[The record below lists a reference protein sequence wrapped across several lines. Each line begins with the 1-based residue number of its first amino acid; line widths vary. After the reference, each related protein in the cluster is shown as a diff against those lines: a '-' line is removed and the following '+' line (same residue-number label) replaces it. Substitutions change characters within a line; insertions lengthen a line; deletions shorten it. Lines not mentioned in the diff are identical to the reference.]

1 MTNYEKFN
9 SSLKS
14 FRIFCDTLSSVNRSK
29 NLIIESS
36 DNAIELKVQNGKKI
50 IFNNDIVFNE
60 TSAMNL
66 NNKPLTGLNSIT
78 CNNVDLFNIFS
89 TSNIN
94 ITNKASFS
102 NFSFETTN
110 NEIQD
115 LRDSF
120 YNIINLYNNSSVIV
134 DINATLSCS
143 YSLNERITIE
153 LWRDLSMI
161 SKSNNLGSVNAVGG
175 IPIPFSLT
183 YFDTNLSSGDKKY
196 YLKYKL
202 ENNTLVSQGIINVNT
217 SESGSTSNIILREIV
232 NASNYSNKTI
242 FDSTKFVTT
251 SYEIQD
257 LSTVFYNIINV
268 ANSDVQININV
279 NLYCCYDYNERI
291 SVEVW
296 RDSSMISQSKE
307 LGTVNATAGLT
318 IPYSFNYLDKNA
330 GNGDKKYYL
339 KYKLEKDVSNNNSNS
354 IEEQGLV
361 NINTLD
367 SSGSS
372 VILLA
377 NVAKN
382 NNNLSTAST
391 HSFLTTTS
399 DLQDLSSILYNN
411 IDVNSPSAILVD
423 LNITLFA
430 CYASDERITVELWR
444 DSTMISNNLN
454 IGPINATGGLTIDF
468 RLSLLDETVDAGR
481 TKYYLKYKLESNLS
495 ARAQGIVN
503 VRGTYNIIENFNRGI
518 SYKVLSY
525 KNMNSGYVLNTKI
538 GYAPSIINDKG
549 SAIGRRDAYFTYID
563 ISGADSLFNNS
574 LYVKNNISVGGSA
587 TIRDD
592 FTVRNITLNNIY
604 NSLNIIKDIVYNT
617 VSNIKYDTQFSVAIT
632 NLNGSTSD
640 ALGSSVAINKEGN
653 IIALVAPG
661 PINNLD
667 SGFVRIYKY
676 NDISWVKISQDISG
690 ASSVSL
696 NSAGNIIG
704 IGKRAAT
711 GFIGQ
716 VQVYRYA
723 NNNNW
728 VIISQTI
735 LGNVVG
741 DKFGRAISLNS
752 AGTIVAIGSPNS
764 NANGYLSGSVN
775 AYKYI
780 IDGSW
785 VPMGQTIVGETTN
798 SSSGHSLSLD
808 SSGTILAIGAI
819 TNINAAGE
827 SGQVRVYRFTN
838 DVSWVLISQDIDGT
852 TSNAGFGYS
861 VSLNSAGTLVAC
873 GATAT
878 SASGYVKVYEY
889 ISDGS
894 WIPQGQTINGEAY
907 NDYYGLS
914 VSLNN
919 QGNILAVGAP
929 YNDGSANSAGHVRVY
944 KYNDVSWIQITR
956 DIEGDLEYE
965 QLGYYVALNGIGT
978 RLVAGAPGGYSGRGY
993 AKVYDVSSLPPI
1005 IETPL
1010 IYRKLGETI
1019 TNPTL
1024 NRMVGSN
1031 ISTNDEGNIIA
1042 IGSNSE
1048 YQTGIINI
1056 YKYNE
1061 IFVTWEKIGQNISPG
1076 RVMSLNSSGNIIA
1089 IADEQ
1094 IASATGRVQV
1104 YKYVN
1109 DNSWIQISQNI
1120 FGLSSAHYFGR
1131 SLSLNSEG
1139 TILAIGAYY
1148 ANTTNGSNSGSVS
1161 VYKHIID
1168 GSWVPM
1174 GQTIN
1179 GETGGS
1185 HAGWSVSLDSSG
1197 TILAIGAVNNVN
1209 AAGQS
1214 GQVRVYRFIN
1224 DVSWILISQDIDGT
1238 TSNDGFGYSVSL
1250 NGDGTLVACGATA
1263 TSASGYVKVYEY
1275 ISDGSWIPQGQ
1286 TISGEAY
1293 NDYSGYSVSL
1303 NNQGN
1308 ILAIGAPYNDGS
1320 ANTTNVGHVRV
1331 YKYNDVSWIQIDT
1344 DIEGNTSNENFGYV
1358 VALNGLGSRLF
1369 VGAPGGYNS
1378 GGYSGF
1384 VKVYDVTYPPPIID
1398 STLNIQIYKRISETI
1413 TNTTPNNNMGSNIST
1428 NDEGNIIAI
1437 GSNAEYQTGII
1448 KIYKYNDV
1456 SWVQIGQNI
1465 TPGRVMS
1472 LNSSGNIIAVADE
1485 QISVYTGR
1493 VQLYKYVNDYS
1504 WVQISQNILGVNTY
1518 DYFGNSLSLNSEGTI
1533 VAIGSPTVA
1542 VSNINTGSVSVY
1554 THIIDGSWVPLG
1566 QIIVGEAGAGYAGG
1580 SYTGWSVSLDS
1591 SGTILAIGAIYNVNA
1606 AGQSGQ
1612 VRVYRFTNDVSWILI
1627 SQDID
1632 GTTSN
1637 DSFGYSVSLNG
1648 DGTLVASGATAGGS
1662 TGYVKVYKY
1671 ISDGSW
1677 IQQGQTIN
1685 GEAYNDYSGY
1695 SVSLNKQGN
1704 ILAIGAPYEHAI
1716 NSGHVRVYKFNGVK
1730 WIQIATDIDGT
1741 SGNERLGSAV
1751 AINGLGNRL
1760 FVGVPGGYI
1769 SSAYSGYVNIYDISS
1784 LNIIID
1790 TPPVEIV
1797 DTDTTFTIN
1806 SIVAGDLSA
1815 TNITISNELYV
1826 YNKYYMNNLSIR
1838 GQILSNVLK
1847 VPSIFTIDP
1856 FQYNNNSGTLAI
1868 NGDVLIKGNKT
1879 QLGSTI
1885 VDISGFTLK
1894 FANNLLNISDLL
1906 TNPAGFDVS
1915 NNASLKYNGVKWN
1928 FNGEKLLVGSTIVG
1942 YDVSLVNL
1950 QTNIYASLATSKS
1963 IYTISF
1969 GLLQINIDSSFNDVY
1984 TKSSLN
1990 NSFVTKLNADNSYI
2004 ILKNSIAGSF
2014 LLKQTYNISENNM
2027 LQNYAIKAN
2036 IDESLTNINRKIDLS
2051 FVLQNILELSYNDL
2065 KNQFEASFNNIV
2077 LKKFD
2082 VDVSTIYVETIKTNE
2097 LALCSNVTI
2106 SGDLI
2111 VTGDMSI
2118 NSLNISNTYIFNS
2131 NGYSSIYLNDSNN
2144 GSIIEEYY
2152 SNFNNYGK
2160 VIYIN
2165 ADGSLYSQSG
2175 KGALSDSRLKE
2186 CIVDVAPKLQD
2197 LLKVRVIDYN
2207 LNNNPTEKYIGVLA
2221 QELEKIFPGLVSDNA
2236 PSAKEIEYGK
2246 TENYKSVKYS
2256 CFNVMLIK
2264 ALQEQQE
2271 NITNLSLRLERLKH
2285 KRRIYI

>member
-14 FRIFCDTLSSVNRSK
+14 FRIFCDKLSSVNRSK

-78 CNNVDLFNIFS
+78 CENVDLFNIFS

-94 ITNKASFS
+94 ITNKASFF

-161 SKSNNLGSVNAVGG
+161 SKSNNLGSVNAAGG
-175 IPIPFSLT
+175 ILIPFSLT

-242 FDSTKFVTT
+242 FGSTKFVTT

-257 LSTVFYNIINV
+257 LSMVFYNIISV

-354 IEEQGLV
+354 IEAQGLV

-391 HSFLTTTS
+391 NSFLTTTS

-411 IDVNSPSAILVD
+411 IDVNSPSAILVN

-444 DSTMISNNLN
+444 DSIMISNNLN

-525 KNMNSGYVLNTKI
+525 KNMNNGYVLNTKI

-574 LYVKNNISVGGSA
+574 LYVKKNISVGGSA

-617 VSNIKYDTQFSVAIT
+617 VV
-632 NLNGSTSD
+632 
-640 ALGSSVAINKEGN
+640 
-653 IIALVAPG
+653 
-661 PINNLD
+661 D
-667 SGFVRIYKY
+667 S
-676 NDISWVKISQDISG
+676 
-690 ASSVSL
+690 
-696 NSAGNIIG
+696 
-704 IGKRAAT
+704 
-711 GFIGQ
+711 
-716 VQVYRYA
+716 
-723 NNNNW
+723 
-728 VIISQTI
+728 
-735 LGNVVG
+735 
-741 DKFGRAISLNS
+741 
-752 AGTIVAIGSPNS
+752 
-764 NANGYLSGSVN
+764 
-775 AYKYI
+775 
-780 IDGSW
+780 
-785 VPMGQTIVGETTN
+785 
-798 SSSGHSLSLD
+798 
-808 SSGTILAIGAI
+808 
-819 TNINAAGE
+819 
-827 SGQVRVYRFTN
+827 
-838 DVSWVLISQDIDGT
+838 
-852 TSNAGFGYS
+852 
-861 VSLNSAGTLVAC
+861 
-873 GATAT
+873 
-878 SASGYVKVYEY
+878 
-889 ISDGS
+889 
-894 WIPQGQTINGEAY
+894 
-907 NDYYGLS
+907 
-914 VSLNN
+914 
-919 QGNILAVGAP
+919 
-929 YNDGSANSAGHVRVY
+929 
-944 KYNDVSWIQITR
+944 
-956 DIEGDLEYE
+956 
-965 QLGYYVALNGIGT
+965 
-978 RLVAGAPGGYSGRGY
+978 
-993 AKVYDVSSLPPI
+993 
-1005 IETPL
+1005 
-1010 IYRKLGETI
+1010 
-1019 TNPTL
+1019 
-1024 NRMVGSN
+1024 
-1031 ISTNDEGNIIA
+1031 
-1042 IGSNSE
+1042 
-1048 YQTGIINI
+1048 
-1056 YKYNE
+1056 
-1061 IFVTWEKIGQNISPG
+1061 
-1076 RVMSLNSSGNIIA
+1076 
-1089 IADEQ
+1089 
-1094 IASATGRVQV
+1094 
-1104 YKYVN
+1104 
-1109 DNSWIQISQNI
+1109 
-1120 FGLSSAHYFGR
+1120 
-1131 SLSLNSEG
+1131 
-1139 TILAIGAYY
+1139 
-1148 ANTTNGSNSGSVS
+1148 
-1161 VYKHIID
+1161 
-1168 GSWVPM
+1168 
-1174 GQTIN
+1174 
-1179 GETGGS
+1179 
-1185 HAGWSVSLDSSG
+1185 
-1197 TILAIGAVNNVN
+1197 
-1209 AAGQS
+1209 
-1214 GQVRVYRFIN
+1214 
-1224 DVSWILISQDIDGT
+1224 
-1238 TSNDGFGYSVSL
+1238 
-1250 NGDGTLVACGATA
+1250 
-1263 TSASGYVKVYEY
+1263 
-1275 ISDGSWIPQGQ
+1275 
-1286 TISGEAY
+1286 
-1293 NDYSGYSVSL
+1293 
-1303 NNQGN
+1303 
-1308 ILAIGAPYNDGS
+1308 
-1320 ANTTNVGHVRV
+1320 
-1331 YKYNDVSWIQIDT
+1331 
-1344 DIEGNTSNENFGYV
+1344 
-1358 VALNGLGSRLF
+1358 
-1369 VGAPGGYNS
+1369 
-1378 GGYSGF
+1378 
-1384 VKVYDVTYPPPIID
+1384 
-1398 STLNIQIYKRISETI
+1398 
-1413 TNTTPNNNMGSNIST
+1413 
-1428 NDEGNIIAI
+1428 
-1437 GSNAEYQTGII
+1437 
-1448 KIYKYNDV
+1448 
-1456 SWVQIGQNI
+1456 
-1465 TPGRVMS
+1465 
-1472 LNSSGNIIAVADE
+1472 
-1485 QISVYTGR
+1485 
-1493 VQLYKYVNDYS
+1493 
-1504 WVQISQNILGVNTY
+1504 
-1518 DYFGNSLSLNSEGTI
+1518 
-1533 VAIGSPTVA
+1533 
-1542 VSNINTGSVSVY
+1542 
-1554 THIIDGSWVPLG
+1554 
-1566 QIIVGEAGAGYAGG
+1566 
-1580 SYTGWSVSLDS
+1580 
-1591 SGTILAIGAIYNVNA
+1591 
-1606 AGQSGQ
+1606 
-1612 VRVYRFTNDVSWILI
+1612 
-1627 SQDID
+1627 
-1632 GTTSN
+1632 
-1637 DSFGYSVSLNG
+1637 
-1648 DGTLVASGATAGGS
+1648 
-1662 TGYVKVYKY
+1662 
-1671 ISDGSW
+1671 
-1677 IQQGQTIN
+1677 
-1685 GEAYNDYSGY
+1685 
-1695 SVSLNKQGN
+1695 
-1704 ILAIGAPYEHAI
+1704 
-1716 NSGHVRVYKFNGVK
+1716 
-1730 WIQIATDIDGT
+1730 
-1741 SGNERLGSAV
+1741 
-1751 AINGLGNRL
+1751 
-1760 FVGVPGGYI
+1760 
-1769 SSAYSGYVNIYDISS
+1769 
-1784 LNIIID
+1784 
-1790 TPPVEIV
+1790 
-1797 DTDTTFTIN
+1797 DTTLTIN

-1815 TNITISNELYV
+1815 SNITISNELYV

-1856 FQYNNNSGTLAI
+1856 LQYNNNSGTLAI

-1894 FANNLLNISDLL
+1894 IANNLLNISDLL

-1950 QTNIYASLATSKS
+1950 QTNIYASLAASKS

-1969 GLLQINIDSSFNDVY
+1969 GLLQINIDSSFNNVY

-1990 NSFVTKLNADNSYI
+1990 NSFVTKLDADNSYI
-2004 ILKNSIAGSF
+2004 IFKNSIAGSF

-2077 LKKFD
+2077 HKKFD
-2082 VDVSTIYVETIKTNE
+2082 VDVSTIYVETIQTNE

-2152 SNFNNYGK
+2152 SNFNNGK

-2165 ADGSLYSQSG
+2165 ADGSLYYQSG

-2186 CIVDVAPKLQD
+2186 CIVDAAPKLQD

-2207 LNNNPTEKYIGVLA
+2207 LHNNPTEKYIGVLA

-2285 KRRIYI
+2285 KHRTYI